1 MLLILSK
8 VLPTLLFPVGLV
20 FFLCLL
26 TSWFAFRKG
35 ARLAGLLALV
45 AAVLLYTAANP
56 RISNRLLL
64 RLESQYPPS
73 LENPKAAAIVLLGG
87 GMAPMSA
94 PRVYPETN
102 AAGDRLLHA
111 ARLWKQGRAPL
122 VVATGGYISFLTNA
136 TGSEAEI
143 YVKALR
149 DLFDLPDSA
158 LRSVPG
164 TTTTAD
170 DAVRT
175 DALFSAQGIQKEILL
190 VTSASHMPR
199 AVATFR
205 KRGFIVH
212 PAPTDYLS
220 EEGTP
225 FKAFQILPTAG
236 ALNATGVALHEYL
249 GLGAYRLFGKL

>member
-8 VLPTLLFPVGLV
+8 VLPALLFPVGLV
-20 FFLCLL
+20 FLLCLL
-26 TSWFAFRKG
+26 TAWFAFRKG
-35 ARLAGLLALV
+35 ARLAGFLALLA
-45 AAVLLYTAANP
+45 AALLYTAANP
-56 RISNRLLL
+56 RVSNRLLL
-64 RLESQYPPS
+64 ELESRYPPS
-73 LENPKAAAIVLLGG
+73 LENPNAAAIVLLGG

-122 VVATGGYISFLTNA
+122 VIATGGYISFLTNA

-143 YVKALR
+143 YVKALS

-158 LRSVPG
+158 LKSVPG

-175 DALFSAQGIQKEILL
+175 EALFAAEGLKKEILL

-205 KRGFIVH
+205 KQGFIVH
-212 PAPTDYLS
+212 PAPTDFLS
-220 EEGTP
+220 ETGSP
-225 FKAFQILPTAG
+225 FKAFQLLPTVG
-236 ALNATGVALHEYL
+236 ALNATCVALHEYL
-249 GLGAYRLFGKL
+249 GIWTYRILRRL

>member
-1 MLLILSK
+1 MLLVISK
-8 VLPTLLFPVGLV
+8 VLPALLFPVGLV
-20 FFLCLL
+20 FLLCLL
-26 TSWFAFRKG
+26 TAWFAFRKG
-35 ARLAGLLALV
+35 ARLAGLLALL
-45 AAVLLYTAANP
+45 AATLLYVAANP

-64 RLESQYPPS
+64 GLESRYPPA
-73 LENPKAAAIVLLGG
+73 LENPQVAAIVLLGG

-111 ARLWKQGRAPL
+111 ARLWKQGRAPI
-122 VVATGGYISFLTNA
+122 VVATGGYISFISNA

-143 YVKALR
+143 YVKALK

-158 LRSVPG
+158 LRAVPG

-175 DALFSAQGIQKEILL
+175 EALFVAQGLEKEILL
-190 VTSASHMPR
+190 VTSASHMER
-199 AVATFR
+199 AAATFR
-205 KRGFIVH
+205 KRGFTVH
-212 PAPTDYLS
+212 PAPTDFLS
-220 EEGTP
+220 ETETP
-225 FKAFQILPTAG
+225 FKAFQLLPTAG

-249 GLGAYRLFGKL
+249 GLWAYRVMGKL